1 MFIKSKF
8 GLFNTDN
15 IECFSVS
22 GGATIYFCVG
32 SNVPKLISYSDVMDK
47 IADALK
53 SGSNFLEVE

>member
-22 GGATIYFCVG
+22 GGATIYFCVS
-32 SNVPKLISYSDVMDK
+32 SNVPKLVSNSDVMDK
-47 IADALK
+47 IAAALK
-53 SGSNFLEVE
+53 NGDIILEVE